1 MFLSF
6 KEWLVLKVS
15 SFDRDQK
22 SCAGVPFVDAL
33 AEGSFAN
40 Y

>member
-6 KEWLVLKVS
+6 KDWLVLKVS

-22 SCAGVPFVDAL
+22 SRAGVPLVDAH

-40 Y
+40 C